1 MGCVEAKANKGQPCG
16 MDVLLIVDYQ
26 IINLALN
33 FSSHVDRLCNFQ
45 VTCPFGFCFL

>member
-16 MDVLLIVDYQ
+16 MDVLIVDYQ